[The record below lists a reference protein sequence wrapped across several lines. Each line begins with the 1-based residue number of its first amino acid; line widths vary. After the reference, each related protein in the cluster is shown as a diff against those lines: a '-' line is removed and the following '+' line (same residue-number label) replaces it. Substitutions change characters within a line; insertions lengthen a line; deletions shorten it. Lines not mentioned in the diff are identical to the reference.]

1 MALDW
6 LEHLARGLDRVEWW
20 PVWIR
25 DPDPN
30 PPLRKPT
37 KARRI
42 IGLWWA
48 WLAVIA
54 AAGSLGGSV
63 WLGYLNFP

>member
-6 LEHLARGLDRVEWW
+6 LDAVSRGLERVEWW

-25 DPDPN
+25 DPDPRRR
-30 PPLRKPT
+30 PPKV
-37 KARRI
+37 RRI
-42 IGLWWA
+42 ISLWFA

-54 AAGSLGGSV
+54 AAGSLTAAV